1 MLSLTEK
8 FALPAT
14 LSPNIKVVKIFF
26 FESNCSMNG
35 KFMEDVKTLFFSK
48 KWSLVTEPGHEKWLE
63 RKLKQINL
71 F

>member
-1 MLSLTEK
+1 
-8 FALPAT
+8 
-14 LSPNIKVVKIFF
+14 
-26 FESNCSMNG
+26 MNG
-35 KFMEDVKTLFFSK
+35 KFMKDVETLFFSK